1 MSRLDELPPDHS
13 AALSLLLRQRK
24 SYAQVAQLLGIDE
37 HAVHDRA
44 HAALVLLA
52 PRRAR
57 ELGAAE
63 RLEVGDYLLG
73 QQPGV
78 AERLRARTLLASS
91 EPARAWASELAALLA
106 PLAGGALP
114 EIPAASAAGA
124 PAREPQ
130 RVAELFAAAGMPGPG
145 KGTAATSTGA
155 AAAGTGAAAAGT
167 GGAAAGG
174 AGAPRSSRTAG
185 AVLLAVL
192 AAAVIVAVVLITNG
206 GSSHPKKAST
216 TASSSTTT
224 TTTSKS
230 KGPKVED
237 QITLKPSHP
246 GNKIIAVV
254 YVLAEGSKR
263 AFFIAA
269 QNLPETKH
277 FYYAIWLYDSPTHF
291 LALSRSPAV
300 GHSHSLAGGS
310 ALPANAGE
318 FHEILLTE
326 ETKAHPTHPGLVIMH
341 GSFKAG

>member
-106 PLAGGALP
+106 PLAGGTLP
-114 EIPAASAAGA
+114 EIPAASTASAL
-124 PAREPQ
+124 AREPQ
-130 RVAELFAAAGMPGPG
+130 RVAELFAAAGIPGPG
-145 KGTAATSTGA
+145 KGTAAT
-155 AAAGTGAAAAGT
+155 GTGGAVAGAGGAAAGT

-192 AAAVIVAVVLITNG
+192 AAAVIIAVVLITNG

-216 TASSSTTT
+216 TAST

-310 ALPANAGE
+310 ALPANASE